1 LWFSD
6 GFACAAGSHKKMEI
20 GQNVLKVQLGNN
32 QQDLLQDKKKAP
44 RHSA

>member
-1 LWFSD
+1 MALLVPPVD
-6 GFACAAGSHKKMEI
+6 KKKMEI